1 MSDPSSSYHKPHR
14 APQAG
19 VSFAKKKK
27 RDLDKK
33 QVKDSRKNPH
43 AFAFRSSNRA
53 VRSQRRNLDVGV
65 QRQHLPIHSHVASST
80 SVTTPSPTDAATAA
94 SPSSPPPAPVDA
106 PPFLVVIIG
115 PAGTGKSSII
125 SSLVKHH
132 TGHSVPLSHLH
143 GPLTLLTSSNRRL
156 TLIECPPHL
165 HCLIDLAKCADLVLL
180 TVDAS
185 FGFEMETFEALNVL
199 KQHGFPKVM
208 GVLTHLDHFRTNAQL
223 NAVKKK
229 MKHRFWTEICDG
241 AKLFYLSGV
250 INGKYLKR
258 EVANLARFI
267 SVMKYR
273 PLQWRSQHPYIVAD
287 RMEDLTPA
295 AALHDNPSID
305 RRIALYGYVRGTL
318 LHPTQLLHWMG
329 VGDYRAASFTLLD
342 DPVPIK
348 HRKAEGGGG
357 RRAKLNEKE
366 KRMYAPMSDLG
377 EVVYDDDVMYIS
389 LKDRHVHYSR
399 EEMIVRGEGE
409 ETREER
415 EKREEAERRR
425 TGGVDEDSLRMVKEM
440 QGARVGV
447 DEKLSAS
454 HIQVFKGARPI
465 TEEDIRAA
473 QEEVEA
479 DGEDD
484 DEAEGEEGKEDEE
497 EKEKERI
504 SSEEVV
510 HRGRLRRRVVFGD
523 EEELERRAQK
533 GDQEGVEDDDEG
545 MEKDDEDGPKGN
557 GEADDEYYRDNWDE
571 VKGQL
576 GSGRAL
582 IANGTIALPSQ
593 SHKQRPKES
602 KAATNDNEAV
612 PGEDEDEGDEEANDG
627 DDEDVEE
634 SADAD
639 DGAED
644 EGKAGPALTGGG
656 WDDVRDLTW
665 KEDLVGLAATS
676 FKRSVNLMDLVYG
689 ADTAARNNAQR
700 HAEQAKA
707 TSSRRAK
714 LQLFDDDEDGEEG
727 DEEGKAGGEDDEDEL
742 FRRAVRDVTMDDV
755 DSVVVSL
762 KRDEQR
768 ETEAKDWQDPDV
780 YAALRNKFVTGDWS
794 EEVKGVG
801 GDVEEEDSE
810 AEEEE
815 RRRKRKERKGRRGKG
830 GRGGPQAAG
839 EEEDEDDYDGDE
851 GAEWEDEDQHISVED
866 DGARADETEEQAE
879 ERRRGA
885 KEALKAS
892 FDSTYDKPST
902 SAEGEEGEDHLAS
915 AHTAATQQSELSASA
930 FSSLPAD
937 RRLLLEGARPGHY
950 VRIELHNV
958 PAEFVQHF
966 SPSTPLVLG
975 GLLATES
982 SLGFVQVRVKKHRWH
997 RRILKSHDPLIFSL
1011 GWRRFQSCPVYAME
1025 DANGRLRFL
1034 KYTPEHMHCMAV
1046 TYAPLTP
1053 PNTPF
1058 VCYQYTDS
1066 QATFRIAATGT
1077 TLAQSKAGAELR
1089 VVKKLKLL
1097 GYPYRIF
1104 KHTAYVKDMF
1114 TSSVEVARFTG
1125 AVLRTVSGIRGAVKR
1140 AVKTEGQDGVFRATF
1155 EDKLVASDII
1165 VCRSWSTVDVLP
1177 YYAPVQSLLAP
1188 GGAWRGLRTIRQ
1200 IRAEDNVPLVAGP
1213 AGYGGVVRGVKK
1225 FAPLYVPKGL
1235 ARELPFAA
1243 KEKVMR
1249 KRASNR
1255 RLYDEARMVVRS
1267 EGERDMYR
1275 LMQQVNTVK
1284 GVKEEKR
1291 KEQRQ
1296 RQRERWQK
1304 SKEKE
1309 EAKHAPRNREVRK
1322 RKYVAEGMGRVVKQ
1336 KRYSDK

>member
-1 MSDPSSSYHKPHR
+1 MSSDPSSYHKPHR

-19 VSFAKKKK
+19 VSFEKKKK
-27 RDLDKK
+27 RDLERK
-33 QVKDSRKNPH
+33 QVKGGRKNPH

-53 VRSQRRNLDVGV
+53 IRSQRRNLDVGV
-65 QRQHLPIHSHVASST
+65 QRQHLPIHSHVTDST
-80 SVTTPSPTDAATAA
+80 SAPST
-94 SPSSPPPAPVDA
+94 SSSPPSAPVDA

-132 TGHSVPLSHLH
+132 TGHSVPMSHLH
-143 GPLTLLTSSNRRL
+143 GPITLLTSSNRRL
-156 TLIECPPHL
+156 TLVEAAPQL
-165 HCLIDLAKCADLVLL
+165 HSLIDLCKCADLVLL

-199 KQHGFPKVM
+199 KTHGFPKVM

-273 PLQWRSQHPYIVAD
+273 PLQWRSAHPYIVAD
-287 RMEDLTPA
+287 RMEDLTA
-295 AALHDNPSID
+295 GALLHDNPNCD

-318 LHPTQLLHWMG
+318 LHPTQPLHWMG
-329 VGDYRAASFTLLD
+329 VGDYKAASFTLLP
-342 DPVPIK
+342 DPVPIQ
-348 HRKAEGGGG
+348 HRPTAGGGG

-389 LKDRHVHYSR
+389 MKDKHVHYTR
-399 EEMIVRGEGE
+399 EEEIVRGEGE
-409 ETREER
+409 ETKEER
-415 EKREEAERRR
+415 EKREEVERRR
-425 TGGVDEDSLRMVKEM
+425 TGGVDDDSLRMVREM
-440 QGARVGV
+440 QGVRVGV

-454 HIQVFKGARPI
+454 LIQVFKGGRTI
-465 TEEDIRAA
+465 TEEDVRAA
-473 QEEVEA
+473 QEE
-479 DGEDD
+479 
-484 DEAEGEEGKEDEE
+484 GEEGAEE
-497 EKEKERI
+497 EEEEEEEMKQVEGVEGEEKERI

-510 HRGRLRRRVVFGD
+510 DRGRLRRRVLFGD
-523 EEELERRAQK
+523 ESEVERRAQLAVGEEEEVVEK
-533 GDQEGVEDDDEG
+533 EGEEELNGANEG
-545 MEKDDEDGPKGN
+545 EE
-557 GEADDEYYRDNWDE
+557 EDDEYYRDNWE
-571 VKGQL
+571 QVKEQL
-576 GSGRAL
+576 GSTRGQAVNRVTAR
-582 IANGTIALPSQ
+582 TPQPS
-593 SHKQRPKES
+593 KAVREES
-602 KAATNDNEAV
+602 KAANDDEEGAEEGDGDEDEEEV
-612 PGEDEDEGDEEANDG
+612 DEDEEDEDSEQEDEAEEQEDEDGHPEDEEKTGPTSTANDEE
-627 DDEDVEE
+627 DDEGRDV
-634 SADAD
+634 
-639 DGAED
+639 
-644 EGKAGPALTGGG
+644 
-656 WDDVRDLTW
+656 TW
-665 KEDLVGLAATS
+665 KEQLADRAAAS
-676 FKRSVNLMDLVYG
+676 FKRVVNLMDLVYG
-689 ADTAARNNAQR
+689 GDEAARNNAQR
-700 HAEQAKA
+700 HAEQAKE
-707 TSSRRAK
+707 TKTKRAK
-714 LQLFDDDEDGEEG
+714 LQLFDDDEEDGEDGEKEG
-727 DEEGKAGGEDDEDEL
+727 RVGGEDDEDEL

-762 KRDEQR
+762 KRDEAR
-768 ETEAKDWQDPDV
+768 ESEGKDWQDPNV
-780 YAALRNKFVTGDWS
+780 YATLRNKFVTGDWS

-801 GDVEEEDSE
+801 DDVEEDSE

-815 RRRKRKERKGRRGKG
+815 RKRRRKERKGRRGKG
-830 GRGGPQAAG
+830 GGGGSQAASG
-839 EEEDEDDYDGDE
+839 RDEDDWDEDGDE
-851 GAEWEDEDQHISVED
+851 QEDEEKEGRHISVED
-866 DGARADETEEQAE
+866 DGPREGETQEQAE
-879 ERRRGA
+879 ERRRQA

-892 FDSTYDKPST
+892 FDSTYDKPSA
-902 SAEGEEGEDHLAS
+902 SAEGEGGEDHLS
-915 AHTAATQQSELSASA
+915 SLHSAATQQSDLNASA

-950 VRIELHNV
+950 VRIELHHV
-958 PAEFVQHF
+958 PCEFVQHF

-975 GLLATES
+975 GLLASES
-982 SLGFVQVRVKKHRWH
+982 TLGYMQVRVKKHRWH

-1046 TYAPLTP
+1046 TYAPLAP

-1058 VCYQYTDS
+1058 VCYQYTNA

-1077 TLAQSKAGAELR
+1077 SLTQSKAPADLR
-1089 VVKKLKLL
+1089 IVKKLKLV
-1097 GYPYRIF
+1097 GYPLRIF
-1104 KHTAYVKDMF
+1104 KHTAYIRDMF

-1125 AVLRTVSGIRGAVKR
+1125 AALRTVSGIRGAVKR
-1140 AVKTEGQDGVFRATF
+1140 AVRTEGQDGVFRATF
-1155 EDKLVASDII
+1155 EDKLVASDIV

-1188 GGAWRGLRTIRQ
+1188 GQAWRGLRTMRQ
-1200 IRAEDNVPLVAGP
+1200 IRAEDQVPVVSGS

-1235 ARELPFAA
+1235 AKELPFAA

-1249 KRASNR
+1249 KRASSR
-1255 RLYDEARMVVRS
+1255 RLYEEARMVVRS
-1267 EGERDMYR
+1267 EGEKDMYR
-1275 LMQQVNTVK
+1275 LMQQVNTVR
-1284 GVKEEKR
+1284 GVKEDKR
-1291 KEQRQ
+1291 KEQRL
-1296 RQRERWQK
+1296 RQRDKWQK
-1304 SKEKE
+1304 GKEKE
-1309 EAKHAPRNREVRK
+1309 EAKHAPRNKEVRK
-1322 RKYVAEGMGRVVKQ
+1322 RKHAAQGLGRVVKQ